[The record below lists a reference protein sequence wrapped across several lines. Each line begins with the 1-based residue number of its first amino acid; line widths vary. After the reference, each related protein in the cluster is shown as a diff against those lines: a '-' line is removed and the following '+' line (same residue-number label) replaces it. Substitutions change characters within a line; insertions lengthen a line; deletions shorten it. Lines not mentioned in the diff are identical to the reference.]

1 MLLRRRVARLCG
13 HQNYTLGYRQTGRFS
28 YRWRWEERLRRDGV
42 PTEEAL
48 AWRDSAFEHAEGP
61 MAAPGSPRIRRHAAA
76 AAELRP
82 TAAALAWR
90 AAAFQHAEQPMAVP
104 RPDDDERGA
113 GPPQVG
119 ARAGRGPKGPPV

>member
-1 MLLRRRVARLCG
+1 M
-13 HQNYTLGYRQTGRFS
+13 
-28 YRWRWEERLRRDGV
+28 RWTRSSRA

>member
-1 MLLRRRVARLCG
+1 MIPEDVPAAG
-13 HQNYTLGYRQTGRFS
+13 AADAPAATAG
-28 YRWRWEERLRRDGV
+28 EERLRRDV

-48 AWRDSAFEHAEGP
+48 AWRDGAFEHAEGP
-61 MAAPGSPRIRRHAAA
+61 MAAPGSPRLRRHAAA

-90 AAAFQHAEQPMAVP
+90 AAAFSHAEQPMAIP
-104 RPDDDERGA
+104 MPDDGERGA

-119 ARAGRGPKGPPV
+119 ARAHRGPQGPRSNQ

>member
-1 MLLRRRVARLCG
+1 MWRV
-13 HQNYTLGYRQTGRFS
+13 
-28 YRWRWEERLRRDGV
+28 GV

-48 AWRDSAFEHAEGP
+48 AWRDGAFAHAETA
-61 MAAPGSPRIRRHAAA
+61 MAASAPPSPRLRRHAAA

-90 AAAFQHAEQPMAVP
+90 AAAFSHAEQPMAVP